1 MAHLLADAPVAKPL
15 QRSLDVLQD
24 VLPHSATAFYRV
36 DRQQQ
41 PHDFVL
47 RHMPQELH
55 QHYVA
60 RYMGHDPLHPARLAR
75 QPLDVV
81 TLGSALPVSQ
91 RATSRYTPFLAS
103 NRLVDVAEILLR
115 RQGRVVAAFSLLRQ
129 GRMPGFADDELRVLH
144 GLHGLLDMAL
154 DSMLSQPGPAP
165 AIVLTEREQAVAMLL
180 STGACN
186 KTIARELNMGLA
198 TVKTHLLHLFR
209 KFDVS
214 SRTAL
219 AHALFVRQQAEQHLR
234 Q

>member
-1 MAHLLADAPVAKPL
+1 MNHLLADAPVAKPL
-15 QRSLDVLQD
+15 QRCLDVLQD

-47 RHMPQELH
+47 RHMPQEVH
-55 QHYVA
+55 QRYVA

-81 TLGSALPVSQ
+81 TLGSALPAAQ
-91 RATSRYTPFLAS
+91 RATSRYAPFLAS

-115 RQGRVVAAFSLLRQ
+115 RQGRVVAGFSLLRQ
-129 GRMPGFADDELRVLH
+129 GRMPAFADDELRVLH

-154 DSMLSQPGPAP
+154 DSMLSQPCPAP

-219 AHALFVRQQAEQHLR
+219 AHALFVRQQAVQQLR